1 MLALSV
7 EAVHRELACLLAEAS
22 EFILLYSKLR
32 GVDHDLVQIE
42 PLQVFIVVS
51 EKVGDNFLFV
61 CILFSADDANVLD
74 LTSRALERGDGAASL
89 IPYCEHSV
97 GTAVYVLL
105 HAIGEEVLVTMWA
118 SNLHADGHP
127 RKL

>member
-1 MLALSV
+1 MVVFLVDFPIVVPFPTFDFAVIELQETVLEPRIQIAALLVFATVLALGV

-51 EKVGDNFLFV
+51 EKVGDNFLLV

-74 LTSRALERGDGAASL
+74 LTSRALERGM
-89 IPYCEHSV
+89 V
-97 GTAVYVLL
+97 
-105 HAIGEEVLVTMWA
+105 
-118 SNLHADGHP
+118 
-127 RKL
+127 

>member
-1 MLALSV
+1 MWD
-7 EAVHRELACLLAEAS
+7 
-22 EFILLYSKLR
+22 
-32 GVDHDLVQIE
+32 GV
-42 PLQVFIVVS
+42 
-51 EKVGDNFLFV
+51 
-61 CILFSADDANVLD
+61 
-74 LTSRALERGDGAASL
+74 ASL

-127 RKL
+127 RNFDSGK